1 MELNRDLFLSELIIN
16 YLQNTYPNIYSDNV
30 IIDKYDEYTKL
41 IKLKTDNPANYT
53 LDDKLKL
60 QELNRYFYGNSD
72 GSNTG
77 SGINLGP
84 IYISTVN
91 TVKDLIKENDNAV
104 RDIVSNIFKL
114 LQIDTKADE
123 SFNKYLNELI
133 IPGILT
139 EGNIN
144 YIPPVDS
151 HQKQRKKPRI
161 YEATSPT
168 HQVAVN
174 ATPQVAVNAIP
185 QVAVNAT
192 PQVAILTPPTPTTII
207 QFNHSG
213 ITSGSDIKKINDKS
227 LEQLK
232 DLLENINK
240 NLLHIYTLNTQKIT
254 KLLKDKKYD
263 EIKQYIRE
271 IDAND
276 VILKNFAKKLKTK
289 SNNIQNEIIA
299 LLSTKTSLSKAKIDA
314 INSFLATPNP
324 INDNTV
330 FEGLKTIFSK
340 GFDNKVPQIVKKNL
354 LDKEITIDSFF
365 ESSSE
370 KDTDK
375 ISNTFK
381 IQLKNLKNIDSQ
393 ILLQNEDYLDIYY
406 DFLYIQFK
414 SYINCYDKI
423 TIFTRIAATNY
434 DEYIKIMANTKTT
447 DAEKTAEIAEIKKQN
462 NEKIEEI
469 AVIIKKFGKLNKLA
483 IELDNEIIQHNKKR
497 KQDLNSIDANI
508 EAKKKLAD
516 QDSNKTQDITAN
528 IPLNTTIIDETNLMK
543 NMTTYTD
550 NISSRIME
558 MLYSNKITFGGNK
571 MNILQ
576 EIYKLYYTINT
587 TEIIVELLEIIDSN
601 YIIYFILLIS
611 NNNKLTENI
620 FEDFFNNMRERIIN
634 FYNNDVLLLTH
645 YNENEIIYYIF
656 INYIYTNYK
665 LLLKQD
671 VKDIIIDI
679 EISNIKIITREN
691 YKIIYKKIGELLGNK
706 IIVSKLIIFF
716 KKHINLPV
724 MPQYSKTQDTEYL
737 ISFIYNY
744 SKYKTLRGYD
754 TFLTYIYLHILCKIS
769 NIIRINNRDYKIDI
783 PSLNLY
789 EFSDLRK
796 PLNIEMTVVQQK
808 QCEKIL
814 TSDKNKILQILAYRY
829 DYLKSRNIKSYNCR
843 YVINTEIL
851 DFIDI
856 FEDIHDRYSIGIID
870 FHKINS
876 KEIQSIFVETDDIIY
891 NILYITSLL
900 FKDNSEI
907 SVELYAK
914 LVKYYLLS
922 KKKKI
927 ADFVYQLIYQINKRI
942 NKNNIENILL
952 RELSGLNI
960 ELLKIKE
967 FITPTNNKYDIAKN
981 IIDILTDF
989 YNTHK
994 HKPSIYYDILIPYLS
1009 YFYKYDKNSNLQYM
1023 IQDLLC
1029 NNRDLYIMYK
1039 GGGLNDNQI
1048 IKIHNESES
1057 INSDNLIDNL
1067 IDDKTLNELQNNI
1080 KKLNNLISNFPNPTK
1095 LLEHFNAT
1103 INFKF
1108 TISDDITTIKSIS
1121 ISKYSDYINYF
1132 TDDYRNSLISY
1143 CSNADKANNDASTS
1157 VDTKI
1162 LFTNELDE
1170 ITEEI
1175 TYLNNEKKRIEDTKT
1190 KYKEYYIPI
1199 QSLFDKIKANNE
1211 LQSKPIIKQLYEE
1224 YIKPDKNDDKYSNPL
1239 ADIEIIYEE
1248 YIKYINELLQCC
1260 DTIRKK
1266 LKIVI
1271 DSVDVI
1277 IKSKNNSRR
1286 GGSNKLFKQKYGGV
1300 NNNDNLEEKLQNI
1313 NARLTEKKKE
1323 APRKMDD
1330 ILIKAKKIN
1339 GNQSIAANIEKK
1351 LATDQFIDSDG
1362 FNIFEKLIATYDKDI
1377 NNKDIP
1383 DNITNNLFYS
1393 KVQAYSL
1400 DPEEEL
1406 EITLN
1411 DKIIF
1416 IVLCYFFR
1424 LGSLF
1429 IIYQLI
1435 DYNMITDISKS
1446 LFYYIIYYV
1455 IIFTCVLFA
1464 INIDT
1469 FKLRVLI
1476 NYMNL
1481 HISTTNIWMHLILM
1495 ISFVY
1500 LIYLLIINLLGDEPL
1515 PTELGDHEK
1524 IKLKYKLDL
1533 LTIIIYLF
1541 ICILIFII

>member
-174 ATPQVAVNAIP
+174 ATPQVA
-185 QVAVNAT
+185 
-192 PQVAILTPPTPTTII
+192 ILTPPTPTTII

-240 NLLHIYTLNTQKIT
+240 NLLHIYTLNTLKIT

-922 KKKKI
+922 KKKK
-927 ADFVYQLIYQINKRI
+927 
-942 NKNNIENILL
+942 
-952 RELSGLNI
+952 
-960 ELLKIKE
+960 
-967 FITPTNNKYDIAKN
+967 
-981 IIDILTDF
+981 
-989 YNTHK
+989 
-994 HKPSIYYDILIPYLS
+994 
-1009 YFYKYDKNSNLQYM
+1009 NSRFC
-1023 IQDLLC
+1023 I
-1029 NNRDLYIMYK
+1029 
-1039 GGGLNDNQI
+1039 
-1048 IKIHNESES
+1048 S
-1057 INSDNLIDNL
+1057 IN
-1067 IDDKTLNELQNNI
+1067 
-1080 KKLNNLISNFPNPTK
+1080 ISNK
-1095 LLEHFNAT
+1095 
-1103 INFKF
+1103 
-1108 TISDDITTIKSIS
+1108 
-1121 ISKYSDYINYF
+1121 
-1132 TDDYRNSLISY
+1132 
-1143 CSNADKANNDASTS
+1143 
-1157 VDTKI
+1157 
-1162 LFTNELDE
+1162 
-1170 ITEEI
+1170 
-1175 TYLNNEKKRIEDTKT
+1175 
-1190 KYKEYYIPI
+1190 
-1199 QSLFDKIKANNE
+1199 
-1211 LQSKPIIKQLYEE
+1211 
-1224 YIKPDKNDDKYSNPL
+1224 
-1239 ADIEIIYEE
+1239 
-1248 YIKYINELLQCC
+1248 
-1260 DTIRKK
+1260 
-1266 LKIVI
+1266 
-1271 DSVDVI
+1271 
-1277 IKSKNNSRR
+1277 
-1286 GGSNKLFKQKYGGV
+1286 
-1300 NNNDNLEEKLQNI
+1300 
-1313 NARLTEKKKE
+1313 
-1323 APRKMDD
+1323 
-1330 ILIKAKKIN
+1330 
-1339 GNQSIAANIEKK
+1339 
-1351 LATDQFIDSDG
+1351 
-1362 FNIFEKLIATYDKDI
+1362 
-1377 NNKDIP
+1377 
-1383 DNITNNLFYS
+1383 
-1393 KVQAYSL
+1393 
-1400 DPEEEL
+1400 
-1406 EITLN
+1406 
-1411 DKIIF
+1411 
-1416 IVLCYFFR
+1416 
-1424 LGSLF
+1424 
-1429 IIYQLI
+1429 
-1435 DYNMITDISKS
+1435 
-1446 LFYYIIYYV
+1446 
-1455 IIFTCVLFA
+1455 
-1464 INIDT
+1464 
-1469 FKLRVLI
+1469 
-1476 NYMNL
+1476 
-1481 HISTTNIWMHLILM
+1481 
-1495 ISFVY
+1495 
-1500 LIYLLIINLLGDEPL
+1500 
-1515 PTELGDHEK
+1515 
-1524 IKLKYKLDL
+1524 
-1533 LTIIIYLF
+1533 
-1541 ICILIFII
+1541 